1 MTDNS
6 NEEMMYYFGYGSN
19 LDFDDWSK
27 WCKKR
32 GKNPDGLKEI
42 GPAWIDGYHLVFDYY
57 SNSREGGA
65 ANLRAVGS
73 GKAATPGALF
83 EIDKDTLK
91 SLDQKEG
98 VKLPHCYKRIKVTA
112 FTENGEGFECYTYIH
127 YPDSL
132 DYYPPTKEYET
143 LIRDGLIKLSLPVN
157 SLDSALANTI
167 NFGIKFFF
175 VYGTLMKN
183 QTRQYAMQSSKLLT
197 EGEISADMYKI
208 GTYPGIVTGKGIV
221 QGELYESKQPFD
233 LVKEL
238 DRIEGAEISDPL
250 FNRVIQK
257 VRTKKGD
264 YWSYV
269 YHYANSTKDL
279 ELIITGNWKDV

>member
-1 MTDNS
+1 
-6 NEEMMYYFGYGSN
+6 
-19 LDFDDWSK
+19 
-27 WCKKR
+27 
-32 GKNPDGLKEI
+32 
-42 GPAWIDGYHLVFDYY
+42 
-57 SNSREGGA
+57 
-65 ANLRAVGS
+65 
-73 GKAATPGALF
+73 
-83 EIDKDTLK
+83 
-91 SLDQKEG
+91 
-98 VKLPHCYKRIKVTA
+98 
-112 FTENGEGFECYTYIH
+112 
-127 YPDSL
+127 
-132 DYYPPTKEYET
+132 
-143 LIRDGLIKLSLPVN
+143 
-157 SLDSALANTI
+157 
-167 NFGIKFFF
+167 
-175 VYGTLMKN
+175 MKN

-269 YHYANSTKDL
+269 YHYSKFNKGFG
-279 ELIITGNWKDV
+279 INNYR

>member
-1 MTDNS
+1 MAIIS
-6 NEEMMYYFGYGSN
+6 FSIIIQIHVKEE
-19 LDFDDWSK
+19 
-27 WCKKR
+27 
-32 GKNPDGLKEI
+32 P
-42 GPAWIDGYHLVFDYY
+42 
-57 SNSREGGA
+57 

-157 SLDSALANTI
+157 SLDCALQKYYKFWNKILFCLWDI
-167 NFGIKFFF
+167 NEKS
-175 VYGTLMKN
+175 N
-183 QTRQYAMQSSKLLT
+183 QAICNAK
-197 EGEISADMYKI
+197 
-208 GTYPGIVTGKGIV
+208 
-221 QGELYESKQPFD
+221 
-233 LVKEL
+233 
-238 DRIEGAEISDPL
+238 
-250 FNRVIQK
+250 
-257 VRTKKGD
+257 
-264 YWSYV
+264 
-269 YHYANSTKDL
+269 
-279 ELIITGNWKDV
+279 